1 MKQLFDAIKK
11 LDKEE
16 RRALVILMLEH
27 DNMSIADI
35 VKMKEQAV
43 KRQLEVKSGLANIFG
58 MYLSFCFKKKLN
70 KNLLKKTKKM
80 IYLSRILKGPVSGD
94 EIEKELTDD
103 EKKESLRKILY
114 LD

>member
-1 MKQLFDAIKK
+1 MKQLFDVIKK
-11 LDKEE
+11 LGKDE
-16 RRALVILMLEH
+16 RKALIILMLEH
-27 DNMSIADI
+27 DNLSIVDI
-35 VKMKEQAV
+35 VEMKEQAV

-58 MYLSFCFKKKLN
+58 MYLSCCFNKKLD

-80 IYLSRILKGPVSGD
+80 IYLSRILKGSVSGD